1 MDEWDRICS
10 LKPTDNPSEEARQ
23 LAMKLY
29 ADELALAAKKDAEE
43 GGTFFCDILMK
54 NKEFKINLLAKCYET
69 DLRNKRTNQS
79 DDSQSDD
86 LLNQIQDILC

>member
-1 MDEWDRICS
+1 MDEWGRICS
-10 LKPTDNPSEEARQ
+10 LKPTDNPSEEARR
-23 LAMKLY
+23 LAMNLY

-69 DLRNKRTNQS
+69 DLMNKKS
-79 DDSQSDD
+79 E
-86 LLNQIQDILC
+86 